1 MPSTEMQNPLLS
13 EWAGALELPPFE
25 AIRPDHFRPAFDRAL
40 ADHRAEIDAI
50 AENPAPPDFE
60 NTIAALERSGRRL
73 ERVAGVFFVLA
84 GADTS
89 DEIEAIERD
98 ISPLLARHNNAL
110 YLNRALYSRIA
121 DLYDRRDTLSLDA
134 EQARVLER
142 YHTRFVR
149 SGAALDKK
157 AQDRL
162 AAINER
168 LASVGTQFGQN
179 VLADEKSFVMVLEES
194 DLAGLPDFARV
205 AARAAAD
212 ERGHPGK
219 YVITLARSSIETFL
233 QFSARRDLREKAFQ
247 AWISRGENGGATDN
261 RALIAEMVALR
272 AERAKL
278 LGFANFADYRLDDQ
292 MAKTPQAARQLLD
305 EVWGRALTK
314 AAVERDAL
322 QAMIAEEG
330 GNFALAPHDW
340 RYYTEKLRKARY
352 DLDEAE
358 IKPYFQ
364 LDKMIEAAFET
375 ARRLFGLSFKRV
387 DAALYHPDARAWNVT
402 DAQGRHV
409 ALFIGD
415 YFARPSKH
423 SGAWMTSLR
432 DQEKLTG
439 NIRPIVLNICNFS
452 KPAAGEPAL
461 LSFDDARTLFHE
473 FGHALHGMLSDV
485 TYPLIA
491 GTAVPSDFVE
501 LPSQL
506 YEHWLEVPEIL
517 QKYALHASTG
527 EPMPKALLDRLLA
540 TRTFNQGFATIE
552 YTACAL
558 VDLDLH
564 SLPDATALDV
574 AAFERKDLE
583 RIAMPPEI
591 VMRHRLPHFQ
601 HLFSGGGYAAGYY
614 SYMWSEVLDA
624 DAFAAFEETGNAF
637 DPATA
642 KRLRDYVYSAGN
654 RRDPAD
660 AYKAF
665 RGRLPTVDALLKKR
679 GLVEVHGAVFNRLAG
694 GCLLKTGK
702 PNDLAQ
708 CGPSPRCCGR
718 AACGRRR
725 GRARDP
731 CRRRQC
737 HRSDARNGCVHRGG
751 LSAHEP
757 HWRRRFLA
765 GPGAVRPR
773 AGADGRRSGRRQGD
787 TAALS

>member
-1 MPSTEMQNPLLS
+1 MPSTEMQNPLLA

-25 AIRPDHFRPAFDRAL
+25 AIRPGHFRPAFDRAL
-40 ADHRAEIDAI
+40 ADHRAEIDII
-50 AENPAPPDFE
+50 AENPTPADFE
-60 NTIAALERSGRRL
+60 NTIAALERSGRAL
-73 ERVAGVFFVLA
+73 ERVASVFFVLA

-121 DLYDRRDTLSLDA
+121 DLYDRRDTLALNA

-149 SGAALDKK
+149 SGAALEKK

-179 VLADEKSFVMVLEES
+179 VLSDEKSFVMVLEES
-194 DLAGLPDFARV
+194 DLAGLPDFAR
-205 AARAAAD
+205 AAAQAAAE
-212 ERGHPGK
+212 ERGHSGK
-219 YVITLARSSIETFL
+219 YVITLARSSVETFL

-247 AWISRGENGGATDN
+247 AWIARGENGGATDN
-261 RALIAEMVALR
+261 RGLIAEMVALR
-272 AERAKL
+272 AERARL

-292 MAKTPQAARQLLD
+292 MAKTPQAVRELLD
-305 EVWGRALTK
+305 EVWDRALTK
-314 AAVERDAL
+314 AAAERDAL

-352 DLDEAE
+352 DLDETE
-358 IKPYFQ
+358 IKPHFQ
-364 LDKMIEAAFET
+364 LENMIEAAFET
-375 ARRLFGLSFKRV
+375 ARRLFGLSFDRV

-432 DQEKLTG
+432 DQEKITG
-439 NIRPIVLNICNFS
+439 NVRPIVLNVCNFS
-452 KPAAGEPAL
+452 KPASGEAAL

-517 QKYALHASTG
+517 QKYALHAGTG
-527 EPMPKALLDRLLA
+527 EPLPKALLDRLLA

-564 SLPDATALDV
+564 SLPNAAALDV

-665 RGRLPTVDALLKKR
+665 RGRLPSIDALLKKR
-679 GLVEVHGAVFNRLAG
+679 GLG
-694 GCLLKTGK
+694 
-702 PNDLAQ
+702 
-708 CGPSPRCCGR
+708 
-718 AACGRRR
+718 
-725 GRARDP
+725 
-731 CRRRQC
+731 
-737 HRSDARNGCVHRGG
+737 DA
-751 LSAHEP
+751 
-757 HWRRRFLA
+757 
-765 GPGAVRPR
+765 
-773 AGADGRRSGRRQGD
+773 
-787 TAALS
+787 TASSR

>member
-1 MPSTEMQNPLLS
+1 MQNPLLA

-25 AIRPDHFRPAFDRAL
+25 AIKPDHFRPAFDRAL
-40 ADHRAEIDAI
+40 ADHCAEIDAI
-50 AENPAPPDFE
+50 AENPALADFE
-60 NTIAALERSGRRL
+60 NTIGALERSGRAL
-73 ERVAGVFFVLA
+73 ERVASVFFVLA

-89 DEIEAIERD
+89 NEIEAIERD

-121 DLYDRRDTLSLDA
+121 DLYDRRDVLSLDA

-149 SGAALDKK
+149 SGAALERP

-168 LASVGTQFGQN
+168 LASLGTQFGQN
-179 VLADEKSFVMVLEES
+179 VLADEKSFTMVLEEG
-194 DLAGLPDFARV
+194 DLVGLPEFARA

-219 YVITLARSSIETFL
+219 YAITLARSSIETFL
-233 QFSARRDLREKAFQ
+233 QFASRRDLREKAFQ
-247 AWISRGENGGATDN
+247 AWIARGENGGTTDN
-261 RALIAEMVALR
+261 RALIGEMVALR

-340 RYYTEKLRKARY
+340 RYYAEKLRKARY

-375 ARRLFGLSFKRV
+375 ARRLFGLSFKPV
-387 DAALYHPDARAWNVT
+387 DAALYHSDARAWNVT

-439 NIRPIVLNICNFS
+439 NIRPIVLNVCNFS
-452 KPAAGEPAL
+452 KPVAGQPAL

-485 TYPLIA
+485 TYPLLA

-517 QKYALHASTG
+517 QKYALHARTG

-540 TRTFNQGFATIE
+540 TRTFNQGFATVE

-564 SLPDATALDV
+564 SLPDAKVLDV
-574 AAFERKDLE
+574 TAFERNDLE

-679 GLVEVHGAVFNRLAG
+679 GLADV
-694 GCLLKTGK
+694 
-702 PNDLAQ
+702 
-708 CGPSPRCCGR
+708 
-718 AACGRRR
+718 
-725 GRARDP
+725 
-731 CRRRQC
+731 
-737 HRSDARNGCVHRGG
+737 
-751 LSAHEP
+751 SAS
-757 HWRRRFLA
+757 
-765 GPGAVRPR
+765 VR
-773 AGADGRRSGRRQGD
+773 
-787 TAALS
+787 